1 MKNDNFNKVK
11 VFTQH
16 ATVKDALS
24 FNKPLIFN
32 KKTNSQSSIL
42 PLKPMKTNVG
52 ITRYFPP
59 ASQEWDNSIYTYNN
73 DYVKSLPIADKILM
87 KLVKSYFNMYFSNK
101 ILESKQLSTRYK
113 RLSVKRIF
121 VAKGELKHTSS
132 KVIITLYVFNKERNI
147 LKLETKKLIKA
158 LVYPNK
164 PLISFKPLDK
174 HSNLDNVIKF
184 NRPLTLNEY
193 IYYNKD
199 QIYSNYLD
207 ILISKECIDNTINSV
222 DSINMYLKHIT
233 NRIED
238 KKVNNINID
247 IDKIMYT
254 KEYKEFFIHTVSV
267 FLKNYY
273 ISKASLSLNRI
284 KFEESF
290 LTHLKDLV
298 SKIYKKE
305 VEFNIVQLKKLHL
318 NSDIFTQAIALKLK
332 NRDNKLYRVLK
343 SVLTRVKVKKINK
356 NKEKNYKINRN
367 NTFINS
373 IMNTRINLLYNKFNN
388 DNLNKF
394 LLNIFPTLIKIDE
407 KNNKK
412 KLSIFKENISSS
424 EYINKYIKHINLFG
438 IRIEAK
444 GRLTRRFTA
453 SRSVF
458 KVKWKGGLKNVDS
471 SFRGLSS
478 VMLRGHAKSNVQ
490 YSILNSKNR
499 NGAFGVKGWV
509 SNL

>member
-1 MKNDNFNKVK
+1 MKNDNLNKVK
-11 VFTQH
+11 IFTQNT
-16 ATVKDALS
+16 TVKDALS

-32 KKTNSQSSIL
+32 KKNSQSSII
-42 PLKPMKTNVG
+42 PLKTIKTNVG

-59 ASQEWDNSIYTYNN
+59 ASQEWDNSIYTYNS
-73 DYVKSLPIADKILM
+73 DYVKSLPIADKNLM

-101 ILESKQLSTRYK
+101 ILESKQLSIRYK
-113 RLSVKRIF
+113 RLSVKKIF

-132 KVIITLYVFNKERNI
+132 KIIITLYVFNKEKNI

-164 PLISFKPLDK
+164 PLNSFKAIENS
-174 HSNLDNVIKF
+174 SNIDNIIKF

-193 IYYNKD
+193 MYYNKD
-199 QIYSNYLD
+199 QIYSNYLYT
-207 ILISKECIDNTINSV
+207 IISKECINNTINSV
-222 DSINMYLKHIT
+222 DSLNIYIKDIIS
-233 NRIED
+233 RIED
-238 KKVNNINID
+238 KKINNLNID

-254 KEYKEFFIHTVSV
+254 KEYKEFIMHTLSV

-273 ISKASLSLNRI
+273 TSKASLSLNRI

-305 VEFNIVQLKKLHL
+305 IEFNIVQLKKLHL

-356 NKEKNYKINRN
+356 NKEKNYKMNRN
-367 NTFINS
+367 NSFINS
-373 IMNTRINLLYNKFNN
+373 IMNTRINSLFNSLNN
-388 DNLNKF
+388 DNINNY
-394 LLNIFPTLIKIDE
+394 LLNLFPTLVIIDE
-407 KNNKK
+407 KNNKN
-412 KLSIFKENISSS
+412 KLSIFKENISSR

-458 KVKWKGGLKNVDS
+458 KVKWKGGLKNIDS

-478 VMLRGHAKSNVQ
+478 VMLRGHAKSNIQ
-490 YSILNSKNR
+490 YSVLNSKNR